1 MASPAQATRDQERV
15 RTSPYPERRRSPV
28 TSDVYRPAASHIYR
42 LVVQPIVKETV
53 GERDTSGNS
62 LDPFVAGGTTFQDI
76 LEKIWEQFSSHVK
89 RRAVKSDGAWTAE
102 PAVIDDWSKFMV
114 FKVKKHIIDSSKSPE
129 DWNVW
134 LQSMR
139 DKTATLL
146 IYEYGV
152 GLGRKQ
158 DRQAFL
164 KECILPAATDRSGAA
179 AEVSLREIVGRLQD
193 LWGGTYNGE
202 AVVWRMWANEVVRSQ
217 DRSTWDD
224 AVRAPPPSRILRLL
238 TATDSRTQEHLNEL
252 NHSTQIARDCVM
264 ASIAWARDLQTDWE
278 AYRRRIESFT
288 LMLQTRKVQIESLL
302 NHMTLPDPEELVD
315 PLQNMENLEDFEH
328 Q

>member
-134 LQSMR
+134 LQSMH
-139 DKTATLL
+139 
-146 IYEYGV
+146 
-152 GLGRKQ
+152 
-158 DRQAFL
+158 RQAFV
-164 KECILPAATDRSGAA
+164 KECILPTATDRSGAA

-224 AVRAPPPSRILRLL
+224 AVRAPPPSHILRLL

-264 ASIAWARDLQTDWE
+264 ASIAWARDLQSDWE
-278 AYRRRIESFT
+278 AYGRRIESFT